1 MMLGTV
7 VGFALIGA
15 ASASPAAAPEF
26 LASSKGVTVESEFVW
41 SFDDHRLQPEEKTEN
56 DMFPCNQTED
66 CGANGDK
73 CYDGYCV
80 CKAKF
85 ATESG
90 GEVCEYERRSRTT
103 AILLSVFL
111 GEVGAGAWYLGW
123 TAYALPALL
132 LFAFACCFPCIATMT
147 AFNAYLL
154 VRLPTLPGDRAR
166 DQDFAFSAFGMGL
179 IAMCLSAMGLCVVM
193 ALTIAQI
200 VYVSG
205 DACIDSNGVSCY

>member
-1 MMLGTV
+1 MFGTV

-26 LASSKGVTVESEFVW
+26 LAPSKGVTVESEFVR
-41 SFDDHRLQPEEKTEN
+41 SFADRRLQPEEKTEN
-56 DMFPCNQTED
+56 DKFPCNQTED

-80 CKAKF
+80 CKAEF

-90 GEVCEYERRSRTT
+90 GEVCQYERKSRTT
-103 AILLSVFL
+103 AILLTVFL

-123 TAYALPALL
+123 TAYALPALIL
-132 LFAFACCFPCIATMT
+132 VACACCIPCCAMMFCGTDDKAGLAMVCVQGFI
-147 AFNAYLL
+147 
-154 VRLPTLPGDRAR
+154 V
-166 DQDFAFSAFGMGL
+166 MGSC
-179 IAMCLSAMGLCVVM
+179 AVM